1 MPLDSVLIDRIVSFY
16 VVSALSLIDG
26 LLLLSKQFILKWGL
40 AWHLTFVG
48 GVGICWECCW
58 HAITAIFLN

>member
-1 MPLDSVLIDRIVSFY
+1 LIDRIVSFY

-40 AWHLTFVG
+40 AWHLTFARSIEILLESAGNVVG
-48 GVGICWECCW
+48 
-58 HAITAIFLN
+58 TPSPAIFLN

>member
-40 AWHLTFVG
+40 AWHLTFAAG
-48 GVGICWECCW
+48 NEIC
-58 HAITAIFLN
+58 